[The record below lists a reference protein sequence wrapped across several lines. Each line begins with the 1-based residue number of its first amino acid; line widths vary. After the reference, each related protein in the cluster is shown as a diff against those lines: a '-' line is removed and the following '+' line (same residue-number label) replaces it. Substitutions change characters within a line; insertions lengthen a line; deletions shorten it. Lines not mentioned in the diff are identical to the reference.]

1 MKKTIVILTALAALC
16 SLVSCEEK
24 NEDSKGNTEII
35 QSEETTEAEMPFR
48 EYKAEDFT
56 DINVKLNKQQ
66 TAPPVELKEYDL
78 SWIELEPRVSVCA
91 LPENRDISKIVPF
104 YISDAANYDMT
115 PEEYTEEFMKLY
127 EPLLDKPVHP
137 SIEKTAFDGEYIYYV
152 VKYDKCCY
160 INYHDF
166 EIYRC
171 NPETKENECIFS
183 YSDPDMSFTVY
194 DMTYF
199 NDELWIM
206 GEYDKPSDYVTVNS
220 SGISAEGH
228 NKSEESS
235 DEPLEGIFR
244 ADKETNTLEL
254 SFSPPDDSWH
264 IQGFYRTD
272 DNRLV
277 TSYVQY
283 TGENS
288 EIWFYEYN
296 GNSWEKGEYKKYGIS
311 IPYNGEFVTSYEK
324 NKTLFT
330 ECSRFSLDTGLRS
343 SVSHVVAISDKMAT
357 YMVTDSLSTILYTYD
372 FEKMER
378 YIIDL
383 TSFGQYY
390 AYYSAGDN
398 IILHQTT
405 GDYGMYIIP
414 ELGAAF
420 ELFKGELT
428 TTYDINNGEIDTS
441 YCIYSANGKIAITE
455 ENTINRVHYINGDIS
470 ANIPE
475 KSEYIGENM
484 DCISKVI
491 ILSE

>member
-1 MKKTIVILTALAALC
+1 MKKTIAILTALAALC
-16 SLVSCEEK
+16 SLVSCDEK

-115 PEEYTEEFMKLY
+115 PEEYAEEFMKLY
-127 EPLLDKPVHP
+127 EPLLDKPVYP

-160 INYHDF
+160 VNYHDF

-194 DMTYF
+194 DMAYF

-206 GEYDKPSDYVTVNS
+206 GEYGKPSDYVAVNS
-220 SGISAEGH
+220 SGISVEGY

-244 ADKETNTLEL
+244 ADKETNNLEL
-254 SFSPPDDSWH
+254 VLGADGTKSTQMLYQPDE
-264 IQGFYRTD
+264 
-272 DNRLV
+272 NRLIASFV
-277 TSYVQY
+277 SFPNDTYKLD
-283 TGENS
+283 
-288 EIWFYEYN
+288 FYEYK
-296 GNSWEKGEYKKYGIS
+296 GNTWEEMDSPESNNYTLF
-311 IPYNGEFVTSYEK
+311 NGEFVTSYEK

-343 SVSHVVAISDKMAT
+343 SVSHVVAISDKRAT

-390 AYYSAGDN
+390 AYYPAGDN

-428 TTYDINNGEIDTS
+428 TTYDINNGEIDTY

-455 ENTINRVHYINGDIS
+455 EKTVHRVHYVNGDIS

-475 KSEYIGENM
+475 ESEYIGKDTNR
-484 DCISKVI
+484 INKVI

>member
-1 MKKTIVILTALAALC
+1 MKKTIAVLTSLAALC

-35 QSEETTEAEMPFR
+35 QSEETTEAEIPFR

-91 LPENRDISKIVPF
+91 LPENRDISKIAPF
-104 YISDAANYDMT
+104 YTGDAVNYDMT
-115 PEEYTEEFMKLY
+115 PTEYAEEFMKLY
-127 EPLLDKPVHP
+127 EPLLDKPVYP

-160 INYHDF
+160 VNYHDF

-171 NPETKENECIFS
+171 NPETKENECIFT
-183 YSDPDMSFTVY
+183 YSDPDVSFKVY
-194 DMTYF
+194 DMAYF
-199 NDELWIM
+199 SDELWIM
-206 GEYDKPSDYVTVNS
+206 GEYGNPRDYVSVSS
-220 SGISAEGH
+220 SGISVEG
-228 NKSEESS
+228 NNESEESS
-235 DEPLEGIFR
+235 EEPLEGIFR

-254 SFSPPDDSWH
+254 VLGADGENETQMLYKPDE
-264 IQGFYRTD
+264 
-272 DNRLV
+272 NRLIASFV
-277 TSYVQY
+277 SFPNDTYKLD
-283 TGENS
+283 
-288 EIWFYEYN
+288 FYEYK
-296 GNSWEKGEYKKYGIS
+296 GNEWEEMDTPES
-311 IPYNGEFVTSYEK
+311 NNCTLFNGEFVTSYEK
-324 NKTLFT
+324 NKSLFT

-343 SVSHVVAISDKMAT
+343 SVSHVVAISDKRAT
-357 YMVTDSLSTILYTYD
+357 YTVTDSLSTILYTYD

-390 AYYSAGDN
+390 AYYPAGDN

-420 ELFKGELT
+420 ELFKGELK
-428 TTYDINNGEIDTS
+428 TTYDINNGETDTY

-455 ENTINRVHYINGDIS
+455 EKTVHRVHYVNGDIS
-470 ANIPE
+470 ANIPDE
-475 KSEYIGENM
+475 SEYIGKDANR
-484 DCISKVI
+484 ISKVI
-491 ILSE
+491 ILSQ

>member
-1 MKKTIVILTALAALC
+1 MKKTIAILTALAALC

-78 SWIELEPRVSVCA
+78 SWIEFEPRVSVCA
-91 LPENRDISKIVPF
+91 LPENRDISKIIPF
-104 YISDAANYDMT
+104 YISDAVNYDMT
-115 PEEYTEEFMKLY
+115 PEEYAEEFMKLY
-127 EPLLDKPVHP
+127 EPLLDKPVYP
-137 SIEKTAFDGEYIYYV
+137 SIEKTAFDGENIYYV
-152 VKYDKCCY
+152 AGYDKCCY

-171 NPETKENECIFS
+171 NPETKENECIFT
-183 YSDPDMSFTVY
+183 YLDTDMSFTVY
-194 DMTYF
+194 DMAYF

-206 GEYDKPSDYVTVNS
+206 GEYGKPRDNVTVNS
-220 SGISAEGH
+220 SGISVEGR

-244 ADKETNTLEL
+244 ADRETNTLEL
-254 SFSPPDDSWH
+254 VLGTDGPNET
-264 IQGFYRTD
+264 QMFYQTD
-272 DNRLV
+272 ENRLIASFISF
-277 TSYVQY
+277 TEPDYELS
-283 TGENS
+283 
-288 EIWFYEYN
+288 FYEYK
-296 GNSWEKGEYKKYGIS
+296 GNTWEEMDSPEYSNCILFKD
-311 IPYNGEFVTSYEK
+311 EFVSSYEK

-330 ECSRFSLDTGLRS
+330 ECSRFSLDTGLRY
-343 SVSHVVAISDKMAT
+343 SVSHVVAISDKKAT

-470 ANIPE
+470 ANIPDE
-475 KSEYIGENM
+475 SEYIGENM

>member
-1 MKKTIVILTALAALC
+1 MKKTIAILTALAALC
-16 SLVSCEEK
+16 SLVSC
-24 NEDSKGNTEII
+24 EDSKGNTEII

-91 LPENRDISKIVPF
+91 LPENRDISKIDPYYMSGAV
-104 YISDAANYDMT
+104 NYDMT
-115 PEEYTEEFMKLY
+115 PEEYAEEFMKLY
-127 EPLLDKPVHP
+127 EPLLDKPVYP
-137 SIEKTAFDGEYIYYV
+137 SIERTVFDGENIYYV
-152 VKYDKCCY
+152 AKYDKCCKY
-160 INYHDF
+160 STHDF

-171 NPETKENECIFS
+171 NPETKENECIFT
-183 YSDPDMSFTVY
+183 YSDTDMSFTVY
-194 DMTYF
+194 DMAYF

-206 GEYDKPSDYVTVNS
+206 GEYYKSRDNVTVNI
-220 SGISAEGH
+220 SGISAEGQ

-244 ADKETNTLEL
+244 ADRETNTLEL
-254 SFSPPDDSWH
+254 VLGTDGANET
-264 IQGFYRTD
+264 QMFYQTD
-272 DNRLV
+272 ENRLIASFISF
-277 TSYVQY
+277 TEPDYELS
-283 TGENS
+283 
-288 EIWFYEYN
+288 FYEYK
-296 GNSWEKGEYKKYGIS
+296 GNTWEKMESPEYSNCILFKD
-311 IPYNGEFVTSYEK
+311 EFVSSYEK

-343 SVSHVVAISDKMAT
+343 SVSHVVAISDKRAT

-390 AYYSAGDN
+390 AYYSSGDN

-405 GDYGMYIIP
+405 GNYGMYIIP

-420 ELFKGELT
+420 EIFKGELDL
-428 TTYDINNGEIDTS
+428 TYNPNSGEIDTS

-455 ENTINRVHYINGDIS
+455 EKTINRVHYVNGDIS
-470 ANIPE
+470 ANIPGE
-475 KSEYIGENM
+475 SEYIGKDTNR
-484 DCISKVI
+484 ISKVI